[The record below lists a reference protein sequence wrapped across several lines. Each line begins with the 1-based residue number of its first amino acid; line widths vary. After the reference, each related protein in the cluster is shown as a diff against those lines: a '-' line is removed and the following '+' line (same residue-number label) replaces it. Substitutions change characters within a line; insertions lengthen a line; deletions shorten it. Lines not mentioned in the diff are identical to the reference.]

1 MTMFIPSPAAGG
13 GIVVG
18 VGEEGFCGAGLADAA
33 AVVGGEVAA
42 GDARGV
48 GGVRRGGFF
57 DVLGQ
62 RREEPDDVAEAF
74 LFVGLGHADDGAESV
89 GGGIANGSCVGGWL
103 DFGTGM

>member
-1 MTMFIPSPAAGG
+1 MTMFIASSAAGG
-13 GIVVG
+13 EFV
-18 VGEEGFCGAGLADAA
+18 EEFAEEAFCDAGLAVAA

-74 LFVGLGHADDGAESV
+74 LFVGIGHADDGAESV